1 MVADI
6 EKTFLQIGLNENQRD
21 VTRFF
26 WLKNANDLNPDNNI
40 QVYRFCRVPFGI
52 ISSPFLL
59 SATLDFH
66 LKKHNSPIADKI
78 REDIY
83 VDNVITGTESTEEAG
98 KFYKEAKQIFA
109 EASMNLRDWT
119 SNDRGVQDD
128 LPLKDKSTAERM
140 KVLGLSWIVREDTI
154 SLNEIVFHP
163 VSDVTKRQ
171 VLKTIASVY
180 DTLGLFS
187 PVTLQGKLFLQEL
200 WSKKLSWDERISNQD
215 KSEWTNIE
223 KDLKKLPQCR
233 FPRDIEPEQRNEE
246 VSYQLV
252 GFCDASKHAYAGVV
266 YLYQRSGNTCKV
278 DLVFSKLRL
287 APS

>member
-1 MVADI
+1 MVYDASAKMKQDNKSLNNCLYRGPVLLQDLTGILLRFRLNKIAMVADI
-6 EKTFLQIGLNENQRD
+6 EKAFLQIGLNENQRD

-26 WLKNANDLNPDNNI
+26 CLKNANDLNPDNNI
-40 QVYRFCRVPFGI
+40 QVFRFCRVPFGI

-66 LKKHNSPIADKI
+66 LKKHNLPIADKI

-140 KVLGLSWIVREDTI
+140 KVLGLSWIVREDTL

-180 DTLGLFS
+180 DPLGLFS

-200 WSKKLSWDERISNQD
+200 WSKKLSWDERISN
-215 KSEWTNIE
+215 TRIN
-223 KDLKKLPQCR
+223 L
-233 FPRDIEPEQRNEE
+233 N
-246 VSYQLV
+246 
-252 GFCDASKHAYAGVV
+252 VV
-266 YLYQRSGNTCKV
+266 T
-278 DLVFSKLRL
+278 
-287 APS
+287 